1 MPHYPSE
8 IEYSER
14 YDDGDYEYRHVV
26 LTKEVFK
33 KLPRNR
39 LLSEAVTPTP
49 RRNGADSEF
58 SNRAA
63 GCTTKFTA
71 PNLTSSSSAG
81 PRAPILRRD
90 CRPLASCLPLI
101 PTLAEPASQLGV

>member
-1 MPHYPSE
+1 MGLCDGDTGAEGSRYWRRVFIILLMPHYPSE

-39 LLSEAVTPTP
+39 LLS
-49 RRNGADSEF
+49 
-58 SNRAA
+58 
-63 GCTTKFTA
+63 
-71 PNLTSSSSAG
+71 
-81 PRAPILRRD
+81 
-90 CRPLASCLPLI
+90 
-101 PTLAEPASQLGV
+101 

>member
-39 LLSEAVTPTP
+39 LLS
-49 RRNGADSEF
+49 
-58 SNRAA
+58 
-63 GCTTKFTA
+63 
-71 PNLTSSSSAG
+71 
-81 PRAPILRRD
+81 
-90 CRPLASCLPLI
+90 
-101 PTLAEPASQLGV
+101 